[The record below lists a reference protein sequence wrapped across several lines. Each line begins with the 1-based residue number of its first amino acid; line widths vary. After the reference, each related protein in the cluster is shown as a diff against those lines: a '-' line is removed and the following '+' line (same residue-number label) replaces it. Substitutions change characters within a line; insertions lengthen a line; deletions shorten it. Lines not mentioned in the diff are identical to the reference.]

1 MNILEL
7 AADAGMLVVLDGRIG
22 RTEYRSVHG
31 TLDAFQR
38 FVHALESALANSPI
52 GLSVERG
59 LATLVQFFD
68 VLTCDDQLA
77 TQQFITMRLVA
88 IARHSYDPRA
98 RTALSQNHPKLGRKR
113 PWQPDWS

>member
-38 FVHALESALANSPI
+38 FVHALESALVDKEKSDGSQYGA
-52 GLSVERG
+52 
-59 LATLVQFFD
+59 A
-68 VLTCDDQLA
+68 C
-77 TQQFITMRLVA
+77 
-88 IARHSYDPRA
+88 ARSLRHLEEMVPE
-98 RTALSQNHPKLGRKR
+98 GRHGCPQADMECASGR
-113 PWQPDWS
+113 CP

>member
-38 FVHALESALANSPI
+38 FVQALESALVNNEESDGSQCRG
-52 GLSVERG
+52 GLCAES
-59 LATLVQFFD
+59 
-68 VLTCDDQLA
+68 
-77 TQQFITMRLVA
+77 
-88 IARHSYDPRA
+88 S
-98 RTALSQNHPKLGRKR
+98 S
-113 PWQPDWS
+113 S